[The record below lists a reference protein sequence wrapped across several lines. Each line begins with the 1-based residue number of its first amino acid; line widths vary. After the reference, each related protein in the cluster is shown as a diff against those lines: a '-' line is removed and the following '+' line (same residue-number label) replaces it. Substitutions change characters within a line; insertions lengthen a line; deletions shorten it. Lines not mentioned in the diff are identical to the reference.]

1 MCGIVGVLSF
11 TNSAFRVSEPGL
23 TRMRDVMAH
32 RGPDGAG
39 IFVSPDRRLGLGFR
53 RLAIIDL
60 SERAM
65 QPMSNED
72 GTLWVVF
79 NGEIY
84 NHAEI
89 RAELERRGGHRWKT
103 DHSDTE
109 VILHSFEEWGIDC
122 VHKFRGMFAI
132 ALWDAKEHQLWLIRD
147 RIGVKPLY
155 YSIHHGR
162 ITFASEIKAL
172 LEDEAQGRVVDDEA
186 LYYYLSFNA
195 TPAPLTLFSGI
206 QKLAPGTWLRVN
218 KDGHVQQ
225 CRYWDVWDHTQP
237 LANVSEA
244 EIAERILSEL
254 RTSVKLRKISDVPVG
269 VFLSGGID
277 SSTNAALFS
286 EGEGQPVR
294 TFSIGYDREYQ
305 SYQNELHYARRMA
318 HEVGAE
324 HHELRLREG
333 DLLDSLPQIIRH
345 QDEPL
350 ADPVCV
356 PVYYVSKLAR
366 DSGVIVCQVG
376 EGSDEL
382 FWGYKYWRDSLR
394 LQRYSD
400 MLPIPNALRNLGL
413 ATLNFLE
420 GGRSAPYRR
429 QFSCEV
435 LRRALS
441 NRPVFWGG
449 AEVFSDSQKQQLLSP
464 RLRKKFAELSSWE
477 ALRPIRQRFEE
488 KAWEPSPLNWMTYLD
503 LNLRLPELLLMR
515 VDKMSMAVSL
525 EARVPFLDHKFVEL
539 AMSIPQAVKTRNG
552 VLKYILKKAVRGVI
566 PDELID
572 RKKQGFGVPVYEWYH
587 TKFGEYVVKEMKD
600 FCENT
605 ELFQFAGVSP
615 FLKRRGWA
623 LLNVALWWKQYIGS
637 SAAAPHAVSEPVPLK
652 TQQADLR
659 GSARLAQKILL
670 P

>member
-1 MCGIVGVLSF
+1 MCGIVGVLCF
-11 TNSAFRVSEPGL
+11 TNSAFRVSEPYL
-23 TRMRDVMAH
+23 TRMRDAMSH

-39 IFVSPDRRLGLGFR
+39 NFISPDRRLGFGHR

-60 SERAM
+60 SEKAA

-72 GTLWVVF
+72 GTLWVIF

-89 RAELERRGGHRWKT
+89 RAELETRGGHRWKT

-109 VILHSFEEWGIDC
+109 VILHAFEEWGIDC

-132 ALWDAKEHQLWLIRD
+132 ALWDAKRHQLWLIRD

-172 LEDEAQGRVVDDEA
+172 LEDQEQKRDINEEA

-206 QKLAPGTWLRVN
+206 RKLAPGTWLRVSQ
-218 KDGHVQQ
+218 DGHVHES
-225 CRYWDVWDHTQP
+225 RYWDVWDHTQP
-237 LANVSEA
+237 LTKVSDA
-244 EIAERILSEL
+244 EIAERILTEL
-254 RTSVKLRKISDVPVG
+254 RTAVKLRKISDVPVG

-294 TFSIGYDREYQ
+294 TFSIGYDQEYE
-305 SYQNELHYARRMA
+305 SYPSELRYARRIA
-318 HEVGAE
+318 QKVAAE
-324 HHELRLREG
+324 HHELLLKES
-333 DLLDSLPQIIRH
+333 DLLESLPLIIRH

-366 DSGVIVCQVG
+366 DAGVIVCQVG

-382 FWGYKYWRDSLR
+382 FWGYKYWKDSLR
-394 LQRYSD
+394 LQRYSN
-400 MLPIPNALRNLGL
+400 LFPIPNALRNLGL
-413 ATLNFLE
+413 ASLDFVE
-420 GGRSAPYRR
+420 RRRRSPCRR
-429 QFSCEV
+429 QFLYEV

-449 AEVFSDSQKQQLLSP
+449 AEVFSDSQKRQLFSP
-464 RLRKKFAELSSWE
+464 RLRKRFAELSSWE

-539 AMSIPQAVKTRNG
+539 AMSIPEAVKTRNG
-552 VLKYILKKAVRGVI
+552 ILKYILKKAVRGVI
-566 PDELID
+566 PDEFID
-572 RKKQGFGVPVYEWYH
+572 RKKQGFGVPVYEWYQ
-587 TKFGEYVVKEMKD
+587 TKFGEYLVKEMEE

-605 ELFQFAGVSP
+605 DLFQFEGVQP
-615 FLKRRGWA
+615 FLKKSGWA
-623 LLNVALWWKQYIGS
+623 LLNLALWWKQYIGS
-637 SAAAPHAVSEPVPLK
+637 
-652 TQQADLR
+652 
-659 GSARLAQKILL
+659 GSAVPHPFPASPSLETQPANLRSL
-670 P
+670 PLPAERGA